1 MKITIY
7 ELLGLVKDGKAPKT
21 IKYEYLIYELTP
33 ERNDYY
39 CKQAMRWFTNE
50 INALGV
56 LDNEIEIIEEVEI
69 LLDYINKLE
78 ESIKDITEK
87 AYNQLKNEN
96 NFLSKREN
104 KLQLIEQMFQSGV
117 VDLSKLSKIVE
128 DKC

>member
-1 MKITIY
+1 MSKDIRDIK
-7 ELLGLVKDGKAPKT
+7 ELLALCKSTDGILSITLKK
-21 IKYEYLIYELTP
+21 
-33 ERNDYY
+33 
-39 CKQAMRWFTNE
+39 
-50 INALGV
+50 
-56 LDNEIEIIEEVEI
+56 EEVEI

-87 AYNQLKNEN
+87 DYNQLKNEN

>member
-1 MKITIY
+1 MSKNIRDIK
-7 ELLGLVKDGKAPKT
+7 ELLDLCKSTDK
-21 IKYEYLIYELTP
+21 IILITL
-33 ERNDYY
+33 
-39 CKQAMRWFTNE
+39 KK
-50 INALGV
+50 
-56 LDNEIEIIEEVEI
+56 EEVEI

-78 ESIKDITEK
+78 ENIKDITEK
-87 AYNQLKNEN
+87 DYNQLKNEN